1 MVQPSSRR
9 QQEER
14 KELQRNKK
22 TEMCGKRGVT
32 GDFLFLHSHATLMVL
47 EEAC

>member
-1 MVQPSSRR
+1 MVQPSTRR

-14 KELQRNKK
+14 KELQGYQKMK
-22 TEMCGKRGVT
+22 VCGKRGVT
-32 GDFLFLHSHATLMVL
+32 GDFLLLDSHATLMVL